1 MEKEFYRVQEASYV
15 LNCFSSTIYKFI
27 REGKLAYTKCGKAYL
42 ITRDSID
49 RLIEA
54 TTRYNKPE

>member
-1 MEKEFYRVQEASYV
+1 MEKQFYRVQEAAYI
-15 LNCFSSTIYKFI
+15 LNCCSSTVYKFI
-27 REGKLAYTKCGKAYL
+27 REGKLAYTKCGKSYL
-42 ITRDSID
+42 ITRDSIE